1 MILNLI
7 TSEACIENK
16 VLEVLL
22 SYHECLKTLSLT
34 KFSIYTDKSFVLI
47 ITLVKDPKTPPPQ
60 IKSKKQNKNKTKQN
74 PKQKQNLKKK
84 ELKCCKRY
92 GTCIFCLADKF
103 KYDKSFLF

>member
-60 IKSKKQNKNKTKQN
+60 EKPKNKIKTKQ
-74 PKQKQNLKKK
+74 KKTK
-84 ELKCCKRY
+84 TKTKL
-92 GTCIFCLADKF
+92 
-103 KYDKSFLF
+103 

>member
-1 MILNLI
+1 M
-7 TSEACIENK
+7 ENK

-47 ITLVKDPKTPPPQ
+47 ITLVKDPKTPPPP
-60 IKSKKQNKNKTKQN
+60 IKTKKQNKNKTKKT

-84 ELKCCKRY
+84 RVKVLQKIWY
-92 GTCIFCLADKF
+92 M
-103 KYDKSFLF
+103 YFLFSR

>member
-47 ITLVKDPKTPPPQ
+47 ITLVKDPKTPPPP
-60 IKSKKQNKNKTKQN
+60 IKTPKQNKNKTKKT

-84 ELKCCKRY
+84 KVKVLQKIWY
-92 GTCIFCLADKF
+92 M
-103 KYDKSFLF
+103 YFLFSR

>member
-47 ITLVKDPKTPPPQ
+47 ITLVKDPKTPPPPK
-60 IKSKKQNKNKTKQN
+60 IKTKKQNKNKTKQN

-84 ELKCCKRY
+84 RVKVLQK
-92 GTCIFCLADKF
+92 I
-103 KYDKSFLF
+103 

>member
-60 IKSKKQNKNKTKQN
+60 IKTKKQNKNKTKKK
-74 PKQKQNLKKK
+74 PKQKQNFKKK
-84 ELKCCKRY
+84 
-92 GTCIFCLADKF
+92 
-103 KYDKSFLF
+103 KS

>member
-47 ITLVKDPKTPPPQ
+47 ITLVKDPETPPPPKNKNQ
-60 IKSKKQNKNKTKQN
+60 KTKQNKNKT
-74 PKQKQNLKKK
+74 LK
-84 ELKCCKRY
+84 
-92 GTCIFCLADKF
+92 
-103 KYDKSFLF
+103 